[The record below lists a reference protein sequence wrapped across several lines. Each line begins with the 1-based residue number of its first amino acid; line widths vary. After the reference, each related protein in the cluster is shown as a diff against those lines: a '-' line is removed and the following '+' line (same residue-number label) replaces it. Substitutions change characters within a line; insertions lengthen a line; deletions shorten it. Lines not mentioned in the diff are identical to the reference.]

1 MMQNQQQQLMRNIEI
16 ETSRCM
22 WVFLQVSSS
31 RGTFCEFDYEYSTQF
46 TFDVKLD
53 FFISFLS

>member
-16 ETSRCM
+16 ETSM

-53 FFISFLS
+53 FFIFFLS